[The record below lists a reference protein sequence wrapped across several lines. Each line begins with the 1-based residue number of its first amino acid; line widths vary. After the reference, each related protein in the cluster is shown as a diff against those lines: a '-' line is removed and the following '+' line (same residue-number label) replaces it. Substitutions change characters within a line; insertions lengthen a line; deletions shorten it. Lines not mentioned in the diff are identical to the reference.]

1 MMLIVGEREEIMTRT
16 LLSALAFSALLST
29 AALAEGPAAP
39 PADDSTVV
47 AAGQAVAAGR
57 VVLTD
62 AQMNAVTAGQLDVLT
77 GLLGTL
83 LGSVGL
89 PTLPTLPGG

>member
-1 MMLIVGEREEIMTRT
+1 MLIVGEREEIMTRA

-29 AALAEGPAAP
+29 AALAEEPAAP

-47 AAGQAVAAGR
+47 AADQAVAAGR

-62 AQMNAVTAGQLDVLT
+62 AQMNTVTAGQLDVLT

-83 LGSVGL
+83 LGSLGL
-89 PTLPTLPGG
+89 PALPMLPGG